1 MRLQKTR
8 HIIGSLILVSAL
20 ASCGDRNLVLPGERL
35 SIRPGSELQVQNA
48 STGIALGA
56 AVSNAEW
63 SQRGGNA
70 SHLMPNLAL
79 STTPTLRYSVDIGRG
94 DSRRARLTS
103 EPVIGGGAVFTMD
116 SATVVR
122 AFSPGGAL
130 LWENEL
136 TPITDRSGDGFGGGL
151 ALAGE
156 RLFATTSF
164 GEVLALSAASG
175 DILWRYDL
183 DAPLTAPPAVDNGQV
198 YVVSRSERAYALNFN
213 GGLEWTLQGPIAGAP
228 HTLMGAA
235 PAVSGSNVVLP
246 FAPGRLIGADRNGTG
261 RWGSDVNEGAPAA
274 ARSVVGDYTGGP
286 VIANGRIFV
295 SNFNGETAALA
306 LQTGNEI
313 WSQPVGAMSQAAV
326 IGGSVFMVTDDQRLV
341 RLNASNGNAIWA
353 TQLPQ
358 WNNPKRSRGFIAH
371 FGPVMAG
378 GRLWVAGADGQLRG
392 FDPQGGAMTY
402 SADIPGGAA
411 SAPVVAQGVLYVLGR
426 KGTLNAFQ

>member
-8 HIIGSLILVSAL
+8 HIIGSLVLVSAL

-136 TPITDRSGDGFGGGL
+136 TPITDRSGDGFGGGE
-151 ALAGE
+151 GVVE
-156 RLFATTSF
+156 DGFRLRRIASIAT
-164 GEVLALSAASG
+164 
-175 DILWRYDL
+175 
-183 DAPLTAPPAVDNGQV
+183 
-198 YVVSRSERAYALNFN
+198 
-213 GGLEWTLQGPIAGAP
+213 
-228 HTLMGAA
+228 
-235 PAVSGSNVVLP
+235 
-246 FAPGRLIGADRNGTG
+246 
-261 RWGSDVNEGAPAA
+261 
-274 ARSVVGDYTGGP
+274 
-286 VIANGRIFV
+286 
-295 SNFNGETAALA
+295 
-306 LQTGNEI
+306 
-313 WSQPVGAMSQAAV
+313 
-326 IGGSVFMVTDDQRLV
+326 
-341 RLNASNGNAIWA
+341 
-353 TQLPQ
+353 
-358 WNNPKRSRGFIAH
+358 
-371 FGPVMAG
+371 
-378 GRLWVAGADGQLRG
+378 
-392 FDPQGGAMTY
+392 
-402 SADIPGGAA
+402 
-411 SAPVVAQGVLYVLGR
+411 
-426 KGTLNAFQ
+426 